1 MAHTLWE
8 QALETHRNPSHKASV
23 QPLQLSI
30 QPLQTGDI
38 DRIHEIEKTAY
49 AYPWSRKH
57 FADSLTAG
65 HGVVALVA
73 QAGRVAQPGQDSKA
87 GKDESHDPEAP
98 QVPQGPHWMHAP
110 TLSNGAYVLSYCVA
124 MVGVQELHLL
134 NITTPPAH
142 RRQGWARL
150 LLNTLAH
157 WGRLQGAENLW
168 LEVRR
173 SNAGAQALYTAMG
186 FEAVGVR
193 KGYYPDAAGQREDAI
208 VMRLALLH

>member
-1 MAHTLWE
+1 MADRFWE
-8 QALETHRNPSHKASV
+8 QALEANRASSHSSV
-23 QPLQLSI
+23 PQPLQLRV
-30 QPLQTGDI
+30 QPLHPADI
-38 DRIHEIEKTAY
+38 ERIHEIEKTAY

-57 FADSLTAG
+57 FEDSLNAG
-65 HGVVALVA
+65 HAMVALVA
-73 QAGRVAQPGQDSKA
+73 QAEEVEQTANDTKV
-87 GKDESHDPEAP
+87 GKDGLHVL
-98 QVPQGPHWMHAP
+98 QQPHWVHAP

-124 MVGVQELHLL
+124 MLGVQELHVL

-150 LLNTLAH
+150 LLSTLAH
-157 WGRLQGAENLW
+157 WGRQHGAENLW

>member
-1 MAHTLWE
+1 MVDCFWE
-8 QALETHRNPSHKASV
+8 QALEANRASSRISV
-23 QPLQLSI
+23 PQPLQLRV
-30 QPLQTGDI
+30 QPLHPADI

-57 FADSLTAG
+57 FEDSLNAG
-65 HGVVALVA
+65 HAVVALVA
-73 QAGRVAQPGQDSKA
+73 QAEAVLQTAHDTEVA
-87 GKDESHDPEAP
+87 KDGLH
-98 QVPQGPHWMHAP
+98 VPQQPHWVHAP

-124 MVGVQELHLL
+124 MMGVQELHVL

-150 LLNTLAH
+150 LLNTLAY
-157 WGRLQGAENLW
+157 WGRQHGAENLW

-208 VMRLALLH
+208 VMRLSLLH

>member
-1 MAHTLWE
+1 MVDRFWE
-8 QALETHRNPSHKASV
+8 QALEANRASSHGSV
-23 QPLQLSI
+23 PQPLQLRVQSLH
-30 QPLQTGDI
+30 PADI
-38 DRIHEIEKTAY
+38 GRIHEIEKTAY

-57 FADSLTAG
+57 FEDSLNAG
-65 HGVVALVA
+65 HAVVALVA
-73 QAGRVAQPGQDSKA
+73 QAEEV
-87 GKDESHDPEAP
+87 GKDGLH
-98 QVPQGPHWMHAP
+98 VPQQPHWVHAP

-124 MVGVQELHLL
+124 MMGVQELHLL

-150 LLNTLAH
+150 LLNTLAY
-157 WGRLQGAENLW
+157 WGRQHGAENLW

>member
-1 MAHTLWE
+1 MVDRFWE
-8 QALETHRNPSHKASV
+8 QALEANRVSSQSSV
-23 QPLQLSI
+23 PRPLQLRV
-30 QPLQTGDI
+30 QPVHPADI
-38 DRIHEIEKTAY
+38 ERIHEIEKTAY

-57 FADSLTAG
+57 FEDSLNAG
-65 HGVVALVA
+65 HAVVALVA
-73 QAGRVAQPGQDSKA
+73 QADKASPVAQGGKA
-87 GKDESHDPEAP
+87 TDDTPP
-98 QVPQGPHWMHAP
+98 QPAWVHAP
-110 TLSNGAYVLSYCVA
+110 MLTNGAYVLSYCVA
-124 MVGVQELHLL
+124 MLGVQELHVL

-157 WGRLQGAENLW
+157 WGRQHGAENLW

-173 SNAGAQALYTAMG
+173 SNGGAQALYTAMG

>member
-1 MAHTLWE
+1 MVDRFWE
-8 QALETHRNPSHKASV
+8 QALEANRASNHSSVPRPLQLRV
-23 QPLQLSI
+23 QPLRLA
-30 QPLQTGDI
+30 DM

-57 FADSLTAG
+57 FEDSLNAE
-65 HGVVALVA
+65 HAVVALVA
-73 QAGRVAQPGQDSKA
+73 QAEEVEQTANDTKV
-87 GKDESHDPEAP
+87 GKDGL
-98 QVPQGPHWMHAP
+98 QVLEQPNWVHAP

-124 MVGVQELHLL
+124 MMGVQELHLL

-142 RRQGWARL
+142 RRHGWARL

-157 WGRLQGAENLW
+157 WGRQHGAEILW